1 MIVLPLHE
9 RRRQTLVKFRGYRRI
24 FDTVF
29 DPVHKRFEFGSTTN
43 AAGRKYDGD
52 ELMFGKRFQTDFRIK
67 KNVLRRKLNY
77 AYMFETTGNLSHRGE
92 LSAGRNQIAS
102 KHGRF

>member
-24 FDTVF
+24 SVF

-52 ELMFGKRFQTDFRIK
+52 ELMFGKRFQIDFRIK
-67 KNVLRRKLNY
+67 KNVLRRNLSD
-77 AYMFETTGNLSHRGE
+77 AYMKETTGKFITSR
-92 LSAGRNQIAS
+92 
-102 KHGRF
+102 